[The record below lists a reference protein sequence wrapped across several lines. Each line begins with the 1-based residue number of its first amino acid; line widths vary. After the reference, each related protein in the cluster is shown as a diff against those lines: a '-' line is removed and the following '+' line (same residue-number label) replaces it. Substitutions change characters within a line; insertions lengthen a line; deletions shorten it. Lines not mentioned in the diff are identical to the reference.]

1 MKVTIRTFFKV
12 IAATLLASL
21 GATLAQTEGS
31 YSGEQSGLD
40 LVDVD
45 FMFIGAHPDDESG
58 MTATMARYALDEG
71 FKGSV
76 ITLTQGEGGGNATG
90 LELGPSLGIVRAEE
104 LRRSLHMVGIDSH
117 YFTGQTDFYYT
128 LFAEEAQEIWGDGYV
143 CDVTRI
149 VRMTRPE
156 VIVTMWPG
164 PGTHGHH
171 QMSARTATVVF
182 DRASDPSFCPEQIS
196 EEFIQPWQPLK
207 LYYYSFGDTVTV
219 EIPTDTWSRNA
230 YMPYAD
236 LKSLA
241 LANFRS
247 QGFDQYFTVPVT
259 EPEPEGFILVKS
271 LVPIEE
277 PETHLLAGAVTAAG
291 SSPPGVRL
299 SVTPASYR
307 VGVGETTNVTVR
319 FTNRTSEPLS
329 NLELSMGLP
338 KGLSVSKQGKSTFA
352 TVKPGA
358 SVEASYNLQVS
369 DQANL
374 LGQHRVQADYTA
386 TLAGRNISG
395 QNLAYLEVS
404 APVEVAFKPFYDI
417 ANYRSFARE
426 TGTEWVIPLLSTR
439 LPLTVGEANTA
450 TVEITNLSA
459 EAAEGQLEFK
469 LPEGIQV
476 EGNRSFQVPAG
487 ETLEKTLD
495 LTVSPAALPAGK
507 GSASTAGTVS
517 VASGNYKSSNEADLY
532 ILPTLTVQRVATPP
546 TIDGD
551 LADMQSL
558 PVFDISAA
566 DLWEGEAEGN
576 ADISGQFRVAYD
588 DQNFYLGV
596 RVRDQSVVCN
606 IAPDDVRAHWRSD
619 SVEVTIDPSGKSEN
633 TSSTFKTGVFPCTTD
648 GFVARGE
655 RDADADQGVIEK
667 TAPGMEVAS
676 KRLDD
681 GYALELRIPWAD
693 MPSQPSA
700 GGTIGFNVLLYDGDQ
715 ADARAG
721 ANVGESRTG
730 WASVIG
736 AQQAVPYVWPKVTL
750 AGQE

>member
-1 MKVTIRTFFKV
+1 MKATIRTFFKV

-21 GATLAQTEGS
+21 GATSAQTEGS

-196 EEFIQPWQPLK
+196 EEFIRPWQPLK

-271 LVPIEE
+271 LVPVEE

-307 VGVGETTNVTVR
+307 VGIGETTDVTVR
-319 FTNRTSEPLS
+319 FTNRTSETLS

-338 KGLSVSKQGKSTFA
+338 EGLSVSKQGKSTFA

-386 TLAGRNISG
+386 TLAGRNVSG

-404 APVEVAFKPFYDI
+404 APVEVAFKPLFDI

-450 TVEITNLSA
+450 TVEITNLST
-459 EAAEGQLEFK
+459 EAAQGQLEFK

-476 EGNRSFQVPAG
+476 KGDRSFEVPAG
-487 ETLEKTLD
+487 ETLEKTLN

-507 GSASTAGTVS
+507 GSASTVGTVS

-532 ILPTLTVQRVATPP
+532 VLPTLTVQRVATPP

-558 PVFDISAA
+558 PAFDISAA

-606 IAPDDVRAHWRSD
+606 IAPDDIRAHWRSD

-633 TSSTFKTGVFPCTTD
+633 TSSTFKAGIFPCTTD
-648 GFVARGE
+648 GFVAKGE
-655 RDADADQGVIEK
+655 RDADADQGIIEK
-667 TAPGMEVAS
+667 TAPGMKIAS

>member
-1 MKVTIRTFFKV
+1 MKATIRTFFKV

-21 GATLAQTEGS
+21 GATSAQTEGS

-196 EEFIQPWQPLK
+196 EEFIRPWQPLK

-271 LVPIEE
+271 RVPVEE

-307 VGVGETTNVTVR
+307 VGVGETTDVTVR
-319 FTNRTSEPLS
+319 FTNRTSETLS

-358 SVEASYNLQVS
+358 SVEASYTAKVS
-369 DQANL
+369 DQADL
-374 LGQHRVQADYTA
+374 LGQHRIQANYVA
-386 TLAGRNISG
+386 TMAGRNISG

-404 APVEVAFKPFYDI
+404 APVEVAFKPLFDI

-450 TVEITNLSA
+450 TVEITNLST
-459 EAAEGQLEFK
+459 EAAQGQLEFK
-469 LPEGIQV
+469 LPKGIQV
-476 EGNRSFQVPAG
+476 KGDRSFEVPAG

-507 GSASTAGTVS
+507 GSTSTAGTVS

-532 ILPTLTVQRVATPP
+532 VLPTLTVQRVATPP

-558 PVFDISAA
+558 PAFDISAA
-566 DLWEGEAEGN
+566 DLWEGEAKGD

-633 TSSTFKTGVFPCTTD
+633 TSSTFKTGIFPCTTD

-693 MPSQPSA
+693 MPSQPQA

>member
-1 MKVTIRTFFKV
+1 MKATLRTFFKV
-12 IAATLLASL
+12 VAATLLTGSVVAS
-21 GATLAQTEGS
+21 AQTEGS
-31 YSGEQSGLD
+31 YSGGQSGLD

-58 MTATMARYALDEG
+58 MTATMARYVLDEG
-71 FKGSV
+71 FKGTV

-90 LELGPSLGIVRAEE
+90 LELGSSLGIVRAEE

-128 LFAEEAQEIWGDGYV
+128 LFAEEAQEIWGDQYV

-171 QMSARTATVVF
+171 QMSARTATTVF
-182 DRASDPSFCPEQIS
+182 DRANDVSFCPEQIS
-196 EEFIQPWQPLK
+196 EEFIEPWQPLK
-207 LYYYSFGDTVTV
+207 LYYYNFGDTVTL
-219 EIPTDTWSRNA
+219 EIPTDTWSRSA

-271 LVPIEE
+271 RVPVAE

-291 SSPPGVRL
+291 NSPPGVRL
-299 SVTPASYR
+299 LVTPASYR
-307 VGVGETTNVTVR
+307 VGVGEETKVTVR
-319 FTNRTSEPLS
+319 FTNQTGKPLS
-329 NLELSMGLP
+329 NLELSLGLP
-338 KGLSVSKQGKSTFA
+338 KGLSVSKQGEATFA

-358 SVEASYNLQVS
+358 SVEANYTVAVS
-369 DQANL
+369 DQADL
-374 LGQHRVQADYTA
+374 LGQHQVQANYTA
-386 TLAGRNISG
+386 MMAGRSVSG
-395 QNLAYLEVS
+395 QNMAYLEVS
-404 APVEVAFKPFYDI
+404 APVEVAFKPLYDI
-417 ANYRSFARE
+417 ANYRNFARE
-426 TGTEWVIPLLSTR
+426 TDTEWVIPLLPTR
-439 LPLTVGEANTA
+439 LPLTVGKANKA
-450 TVEITNLSA
+450 TVEITNLSTEVA
-459 EAAEGQLEFK
+459 QGQLEFG
-469 LPEGIQV
+469 LPKGVQV
-476 EGNRSFQVPAG
+476 EGDRSFRVPAG

-507 GSASTAGTVS
+507 GSTSTTGTVS
-517 VASGNYKSSNEADLY
+517 VASGNYTSSNEADLY
-532 ILPTLTVQRVATPP
+532 VLPTLSVQRIGTPP

-558 PVFDISAA
+558 SAFDISAA

-588 DQNFYLGV
+588 DQNLYLGV
-596 RVRDQSVVCN
+596 RVHDQSVVCN
-606 IAPDDVRAHWRSD
+606 IVPDDIRAHWRSD
-619 SVEVTIDPSGKSEN
+619 SVEVTIDPSGTSEN
-633 TSSTFKTGVFPCTTD
+633 TSSTFKTGIFPCTTD
-648 GFVARGE
+648 GFVAKGE
-655 RDADADQGVIEK
+655 RDADANQGVIEK
-667 TAPGMEVAS
+667 TAPGMQIAS
-676 KRLDD
+676 KKLDD
-681 GYALELRIPWAD
+681 GYALELLIPWED

-700 GGTIGFNVLLYDGDQ
+700 GSVMGFNVLLYDGDQ
-715 ADARAG
+715 VDARAG

-750 AGQE
+750 AEQE